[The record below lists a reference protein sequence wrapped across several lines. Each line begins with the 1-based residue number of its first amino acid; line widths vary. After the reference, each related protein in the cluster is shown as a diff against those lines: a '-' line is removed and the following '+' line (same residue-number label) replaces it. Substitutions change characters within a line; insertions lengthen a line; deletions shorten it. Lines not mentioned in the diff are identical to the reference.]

1 MYKVDVVENGVQA
14 RDKLSLLATEGYT
27 KDEVYLFAHDKDR
40 EDDLAD
46 ALGAGDVGMKE
57 QGLINTV
64 TNVFKKR
71 GDELRDQFE
80 SLGLSADEAE
90 RYERELD
97 EGRLVLV
104 ACKK

>member
-1 MYKVDVVENGVQA
+1 MYKVEVVENGVQA
-14 RDKLSLLATEGYT
+14 KEKLSLLSTEGYT
-27 KDEVYLFAHDKDR
+27 KDDVYLFAHDKDR

-46 ALGAGDVGMKE
+46 ALGAGDVGLKE
-57 QGLINTV
+57 QGLIDSV
-64 TNVFKKR
+64 ANVFKKR
-71 GDELRDQFE
+71 GDELRSQFE
-80 SLGLSADEAE
+80 SLGLTADEAS

>member
-27 KDEVYLFAHDKDR
+27 KDEVYLFAHDKER
-40 EDDLAD
+40 EDDLAE

-71 GDELRDQFE
+71 GDELRAQFE

>member
-40 EDDLAD
+40 EEDLAD
-46 ALGAGDVGMKE
+46 ALDAGDVGMKE

-71 GDELRDQFE
+71 GDELRAQFE
-80 SLGLSADEAE
+80 SLGLSADEAAQ
-90 RYERELD
+90 YEKELD
-97 EGRLVLV
+97 KGRLVLV